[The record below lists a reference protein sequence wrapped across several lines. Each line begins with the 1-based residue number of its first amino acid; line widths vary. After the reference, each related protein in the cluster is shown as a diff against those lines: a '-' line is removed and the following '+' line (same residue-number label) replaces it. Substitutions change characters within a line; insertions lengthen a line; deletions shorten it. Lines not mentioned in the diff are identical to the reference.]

1 MTPLEKLADIARTNP
16 LVHAIRRMIHST
28 MTAAASAFGIALI
41 AAPCYAV
48 AAPASGTNTLAS
60 TASASA
66 KVSPRTEDAAIAEGG
81 SAIRPFRVNIP
92 QTALDDLRKR
102 LLATRWPTKELV
114 KDRSQGVQLATLKE
128 LARYWSTEY
137 DWRKAEARLNAYPQ
151 FVTKIDGVDI
161 HFIHVKSRHP
171 NAMPLIM
178 THGWPGSVIEL
189 LETVGPLTD
198 PTSHGGTAGDAFH
211 LVLPSLPGYGFSGEP
226 TELGWESGRIAL
238 AWAELM
244 RRLGYTRYVAQ
255 GGDVGASVTDFMGR
269 QAPEGL
275 IGIHLSLLAG
285 ALGIADKLPA
295 KSEQERAAHNALAT
309 FRTSGFGYF
318 LEQST
323 RPQTIGY
330 SLLDSPVG
338 LAAWLLDHDTDSYY
352 KISRA
357 FVEGKPVG
365 NLTRESIVDNI
376 TLYWLTGTGASA
388 ARWYWEFG
396 QFLAAA
402 GAAGQAPPPVKV
414 PVGFTTFPGEIW
426 AAPRSWVETVYPGLA
441 YFNEVDKGGHFAAWE
456 EPKLFSAEVRAA
468 FSSLR

>member
-1 MTPLEKLADIARTNP
+1 MWVPLPALARAQGVSTTRDVRVTHSEGKNMTQLTTLDATVEVP
-16 LVHAIRRMIHST
+16 
-28 MTAAASAFGIALI
+28 
-41 AAPCYAV
+41 
-48 AAPASGTNTLAS
+48 APATVTGDTS
-60 TASASA
+60 
-66 KVSPRTEDAAIAEGG
+66 
-81 SAIRPFRVNIP
+81 IRPFRVRVSD
-92 QTALDDLRKR
+92 ADLADLRRR
-102 LLATRWPTKELV
+102 LEATRWPTKELV

-128 LARYWSTEY
+128 LVRYWATEH
-137 DWRKAEARLNAYPQ
+137 DWRKAETRLNAYPQ

-198 PTSHGGTAGDAFH
+198 PTKYGGTPEDAFH

-226 TELGWESGRIAL
+226 TELGWESGRIAR
-238 AWAELM
+238 AWGVLM
-244 RRLGYTRYVAQ
+244 KRLGYTRYVAQ

-269 QAPEGL
+269 QGPEGL

-295 KSEQERAAHNALAT
+295 KSEEERAAQSALAT

-330 SLLDSPVG
+330 SLLDSPAG

-357 FVEGKPVG
+357 FVDRKPVG
-365 NLTRESIVDNI
+365 NLTRETIVDNI

-402 GAAGQAPPPVKV
+402 GANGEGPPPVKV

-426 AAPRSWVETVYPGLA
+426 AAPRSWIETVYPGVA
-441 YFNEVDKGGHFAAWE
+441 YFNKVDRGGHFAAWE
-456 EPKLFSAEVRAA
+456 EPALFASEMRAA
-468 FSSLR
+468 FKSLR